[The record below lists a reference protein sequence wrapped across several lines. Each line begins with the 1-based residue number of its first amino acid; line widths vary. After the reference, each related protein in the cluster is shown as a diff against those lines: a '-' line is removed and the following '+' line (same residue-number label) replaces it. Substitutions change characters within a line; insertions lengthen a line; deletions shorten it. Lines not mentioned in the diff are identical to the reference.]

1 MALAIATVSDSI
13 SGLSVSGLT
22 IEDVDN
28 LSVFI
33 ASPPVLAP
41 MPDFITNFEL
51 IYDSFGSGATAQ
63 KTIRYDLNYRLYY
76 APVGSD
82 RKLAPFEGMIDMIAA
97 ILDAVI
103 DVVNLT
109 GAIEIMPTGTIRPG
123 IVLAPDGAQFFGCDL
138 AFRITEFD
146 N

>member
-1 MALAIATVSDSI
+1 MALAIATVADSI
-13 SGLSVSGLT
+13 SKLSVTGLT

-41 MPDFITNFEL
+41 MPDYITNFE
-51 IYDSFGSGATAQ
+51 IEYDSFGSGDTAQ

-76 APVGSD
+76 AQVGSA
-82 RKLAPFEGMIDMIAA
+82 RKLAPFEGLVDMIAA

-103 DVVNLT
+103 DVVNIT
-109 GAIEIMPTGTIRPG
+109 GAIEIMPAGTIRPG
-123 IVLAPDGAQFFGCDL
+123 IVLAPDGAQFFGCDF
-138 AFRITEFD
+138 AFRVTEFD